1 MPVKQKLELGVG
13 TATLSLS
20 LTFGGLFAYFSD
32 SETSTNSFQTV

>member
-1 MPVKQKLELGVG
+1 MPVKQKLEMEIG

-32 SETSTNSFQTV
+32 SETPSNSFQAV